1 MCSSDLWTMA
11 KGDHVLPI
19 PGTRRLRWLE
29 ENVGAAS
36 VALTT
41 ADVAE
46 LDALPEAAGSRY

>member
-1 MCSSDLWTMA
+1 MA